1 MKQLS
6 VIGNLTA
13 DCKQT
18 QNGAIWFSMAIDNGK
33 TQDGKKISP
42 LYVQVCGAPKQLE
55 PYLKKGLKVFVSGQ
69 TNIKIS
75 YFTDQSGVAIP
86 QLDVV
91 IYSPMVQLIQ
101 GAKSDNAQ

>member
-6 VIGNLTA
+6 IIGNLTA

-18 QNGAIWFSMAIDNGK
+18 QNGALWFSVAVDNGK
-33 TQDGKKISP
+33 TQDGKKIPP

-55 PYLKKGLKVFVSGQ
+55 PYLKKGLKVYVSGQ
-69 TNIKIS
+69 TNIRIS
-75 YFTDQSGVAIP
+75 NFTDNTGNTFP

-101 GAKSDNAQ
+101 SARTE